1 MVNRTSRY
9 RWMLDLPSL
18 LQILYRENPDIVEA
32 GDPYHAAMLSRNW
45 ANRRGADFYMFYH
58 SHFPDALLRTVLKF
72 AGTWARKWVERVA
85 GDYLRNLADKGKGV
99 FVGSHHLIRVL
110 DGWGVKRLIHLPLG
124 FDTSVYRPDA
134 TRDRLEIRK
143 KLGLP
148 PDLPVLLYVGRFSPD
163 KDTGLLLRCWL
174 KIGHLYPQPWMGVMI
189 GDGQMTESVEKFCRQ
204 YPKVRRI
211 PFLHD
216 PRELADWYRAA
227 DLLIHPGRWE
237 TFGLVLLE
245 AQGCGLPTVAFRG
258 GPWMN
263 RQPTYP
269 VGRCIEAAMVWRRP
283 WYARSNPWRKRI
295 ARERR
300 TSSVKITAGRKLS
313 PGRCRCMGTVADS
326 FPNFRVRPYRS
337 ADRPMVRKI
346 CGDTGFLGQP
356 IDPIFQDRELFN
368 DFLTSPYT
376 DAEPECCFVLEGQ
389 GGAIQG
395 YLTASKDTAKHGN
408 FLRAQFPSWLRRAA
422 RGFFF
427 SYNLPSRKYLLW
439 LIFRGWRETPET
451 PRGRPLSCEFT
462 ASGAQGGGGANID

>member
-1 MVNRTSRY
+1 MKICDLTQIYSPLGGGVKSYLQAKRRFILNETPHEHLMVVPGKKTEELEGGRGKVWTVRGPMVNRTSRY

-99 FVGSHHLIRVL
+99 FVGSHHLMRVL

-124 FDTSVYRPDA
+124 VDTSVYRPDA

-258 GPWMN
+258 GAMDEQAADLSSWSVH
-263 RQPTYP
+263 RSSH
-269 VGRCIEAAMVWRRP
+269 GLAEAV
-283 WYARSNPWRKRI
+283 
-295 ARERR
+295 
-300 TSSVKITAGRKLS
+300 
-313 PGRCRCMGTVADS
+313 
-326 FPNFRVRPYRS
+326 
-337 ADRPMVRKI
+337 VRKI
-346 CGDTGFLGQP
+346 QTLAET
-356 IDPIFQDRELFN
+356 DR
-368 DFLTSPYT
+368 S
-376 DAEPECCFVLEGQ
+376 
-389 GGAIQG
+389 
-395 YLTASKDTAKHGN
+395 
-408 FLRAQFPSWLRRAA
+408 RAA
-422 RGFFF
+422 DFVRQNYSWEKTF
-427 SYNLPSRKYLLW
+427 SRQMQVYGN
-439 LIFRGWRETPET
+439 
-451 PRGRPLSCEFT
+451 GR
-462 ASGAQGGGGANID
+462 